1 MSTLVGKSTSGAS
14 VLILIQFVTKLFTF
28 VLNQLLIR
36 YISPEIL
43 GISTYLEFL
52 VNTILFFSREGER
65 LAVQRTEQSK
75 GLSEKR
81 HDGSKFYDFTSE
93 GKLQSIINFGFLP
106 LIIGIPISCI
116 IGIWQFQSVSLQ
128 KSLFALPNCTEILAI
143 LALSILLE
151 LLVEPIYAI
160 NQYELN
166 FQLRSKSE
174 GLAVFNRC
182 ISTFFLIYI
191 SKDHSQFNAKA
202 VRAFAV
208 GQLVYSVTLFVC
220 YLRNFQTLKRV
231 KYSIKPI
238 HISEKGD
245 STYYFNSKV
254 VQVWKN
260 LFVQMIFKQFLTEG
274 DKLIINYL
282 LTIEQQAVYAVV
294 SNYGSIIARL
304 LFQPIEESMRLL
316 FTRLLA
322 TPSKESITS
331 SFEMLKSLSILY
343 LNLSV
348 LLLLAGVTNC
358 AFLLKILLGSKSIQW
373 SKSNLFEVFP
383 QYVVYICIMAF
394 NGIYEAFF
402 TSIANNKQIKNFS
415 YFMSISCA
423 IVLVAVYILI
433 NKFSLG
439 LTGLLIANMVNMA
452 LRIGYC
458 QVQIKGYYQQHGV
471 SISNI
476 SMVTSVLKYSVVGVC
491 FETAQVMINKTFFTQ
506 TFRQFLTSGVICV
519 CCLVALCLMEKSR
532 IITALRSMKTKQD

>member
-1 MSTLVGKSTSGAS
+1 
-14 VLILIQFVTKLFTF
+14 
-28 VLNQLLIR
+28 
-36 YISPEIL
+36 
-43 GISTYLEFL
+43 LEFL

-65 LAVQRTEQSK
+65 LAIQRTEQSK
-75 GLSEKR
+75 NSLSEKR
-81 HDGSKFYDFTSE
+81 HNESKFYDFTIE

-116 IGIWQFQSVSLQ
+116 IGMWQFQSVSLK

-151 LLVEPIYAI
+151 LFVEPIYAI

-174 GLAVFNRC
+174 GLAIFNKC

-191 SKDHSQFNAKA
+191 SKDRAQFNALA
-202 VRAFAV
+202 IRAFAV
-208 GQLVYSVTLFVC
+208 GQLVYSLTLLVC
-220 YLRNFQTLKRV
+220 YLRNFHTLNRV

-238 HISEKGD
+238 YVSDKSD
-245 STYYFNSKV
+245 DNYYFNSKV
-254 VQVWKN
+254 LQVWKN

-322 TPSKESITS
+322 TPTKESITS
-331 SFEMLKSLSILY
+331 SFEMLKNLSLLY

-358 AFLLKILLGSKSIQW
+358 SYLLKILLGSKSIQW
-373 SKSNLFEVFP
+373 SNSNLFEVFP

-402 TSIANNKQIKNFS
+402 TSIANNRQIKNFS
-415 YFMSISCA
+415 LFMSISCG

-433 NKFSLG
+433 EKFSLG
-439 LTGLLIANMVNMA
+439 LTGLLIANMVNMT

-458 QVQIKGYYQQHGV
+458 QAQIKGFYQQHGV
-471 SISNI
+471 GISNV
-476 SMVTSVLKYSVVGVC
+476 SMATSVLKYGIVGVC
-491 FETAQVMINKTFFTQ
+491 FETAQVVINKTLFTQ

-519 CCLVALCLMEKSR
+519 CCLITLCLMEKTR
-532 IITALRSMKTKQD
+532 IVTALTSMKTKQD